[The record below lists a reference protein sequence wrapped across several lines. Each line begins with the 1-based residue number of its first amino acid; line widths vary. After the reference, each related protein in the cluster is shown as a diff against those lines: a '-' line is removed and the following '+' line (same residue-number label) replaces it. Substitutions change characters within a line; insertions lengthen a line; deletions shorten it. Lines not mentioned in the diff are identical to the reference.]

1 MNFYKKILP
10 LIIAVPAGLA
20 AGHAQTSQDKASI
33 DKLCGC
39 FAVTF
44 NYAETFTNDTNNT
57 FKSHPRDNRPVTE
70 YELPIIK
77 TPKKVVIQH
86 ILVVPGGTVIKHW
99 REDWNYEQ
107 TIHWEYIKDHTWKKV
122 KLSPAEVND
131 TWTQSVWEV
140 TDAPRYMGAG
150 KWVDLNNQT
159 FWLNTTDA
167 PLPRREY
174 TTRKDYN
181 VMNRT
186 NRLVVAENGYT
197 HEQDN
202 KKIIRSDNQPDSI
215 LAEEKGYNDYVRLPQ
230 ADCDAAK
237 TFWTPKKAAFWA
249 DVRSAWDNILDNS
262 NFVQLKGKVD
272 GKRLYEAM
280 DELENNQS
288 ITNRQDQQIR
298 IRKLLDEY
306 VNTPESL

>member
-1 MNFYKKILP
+1 M
-10 LIIAVPAGLA
+10 
-20 AGHAQTSQDKASI
+20 
-33 DKLCGC
+33 
-39 FAVTF
+39 
-44 NYAETFTNDTNNT
+44 
-57 FKSHPRDNRPVTE
+57 
-70 YELPIIK
+70 
-77 TPKKVVIQH
+77 
-86 ILVVPGGTVIKHW
+86 
-99 REDWNYEQ
+99 
-107 TIHWEYIKDHTWKKV
+107 

>member
-1 MNFYKKILP
+1 MAIP
-10 LIIAVPAGLA
+10 LGISL
-20 AGHAQTSQDKASI
+20 GHAQSALDKSSI

-77 TPKKVVIQH
+77 TPKRVVIQH
-86 ILVVPGGTVIKHW
+86 ILVVPGGMVIKHW
-99 REDWNYEQ
+99 REDWDFEK
-107 TIHWEYIKDHTWKKV
+107 TVRWEYVKDHTWKKV
-122 KLSPAEVND
+122 KLSPKEVKD

-150 KWVDLNNQT
+150 KWVNLNNQT

-186 NRLVVAENGYT
+186 NRLVVSDQGYI

-202 KKIIRSDNQPDSI
+202 KKIIRTDNTADSL
-215 LAEEKGYNDYVRLPQ
+215 LAEEKGYNDYVRLPEGK
-230 ADCDAAK
+230 CESAK
-237 TFWTPKKAAFWA
+237 KFWSGYKAAFWA
-249 DVRSAWDNILDNS
+249 DVRSNWDDILDKA
-262 NFVQLKGKVD
+262 NFIQLKGKVD
-272 GKRLYEAM
+272 GKRMYESL
-280 DELENNQS
+280 DDLENAQTKANP
-288 ITNRQDQQIR
+288 IDRKAAIRQLMD
-298 IRKLLDEY
+298 KY
-306 VNTPESL
+306 VVILNNL

>member
-1 MNFYKKILP
+1 MKIYKKMLP
-10 LIIAVPAGLA
+10 LLMAVPMGMNI
-20 AGHAQTSQDKASI
+20 GHAQTALDKSSI

-70 YELPIIK
+70 YELPIVQ

-86 ILVVPGGTVIKHW
+86 ILVVPGGMVIKHW
-99 REDWNYEQ
+99 REDWNFEQ
-107 TIHWEYIKDHTWKKV
+107 TTRWEYVKDHTWKKV
-122 KLSPAEVND
+122 KLSPKEVKD

-150 KWVDLNNQT
+150 KWVNLNNQT

-174 TTRKDYN
+174 TTRHDYN

-186 NRLVVAENGYT
+186 NRLVVSDKGYI

-202 KKIIRSDNQPDSI
+202 KKIIRKDNISDST
-215 LAEEKGYNDYVRLPQ
+215 LAEEKGYNDYVRLPEGE
-230 ADCDAAK
+230 CEAAK
-237 TFWTPKKAAFWA
+237 NFWSGYKAAFWA
-249 DVRSAWDNILDNS
+249 DVRSNWDDILDKA
-262 NFVQLKGKVD
+262 NFIQLKGKVD
-272 GKRLYEAM
+272 GKRMYESL
-280 DELENNQS
+280 DDLENAQTRATPADRKAA
-288 ITNRQDQQIR
+288 IRQLMD
-298 IRKLLDEY
+298 KY
-306 VNTPESL
+306 VVILNKI